1 MNHIFAAVLNRYLGR
16 MSNVSLNLED
26 NFLNDTNQENL
37 HIQSEEF
44 DLISSDSPKSEWRLP
59 LAIIFAIVM
68 MIYLVIVIVILSG
81 RAVIF
86 YL

>member
-1 MNHIFAAVLNRYLGR
+1 M
-16 MSNVSLNLED
+16 SLNLED
-26 NFLNDTNQENL
+26 DFLNDTNQENL
-37 HIQSEEF
+37 NIQSEEF

-86 YL
+86 C